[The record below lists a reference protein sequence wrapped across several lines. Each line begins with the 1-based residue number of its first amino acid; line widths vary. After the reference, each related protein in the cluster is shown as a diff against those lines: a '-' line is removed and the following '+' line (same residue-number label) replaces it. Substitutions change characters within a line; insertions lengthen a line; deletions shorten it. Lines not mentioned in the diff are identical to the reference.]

1 MIKIHNLTKSFG
13 RKIVFQNL
21 NLDIKDKE
29 MVAIMGAS
37 GSGKSTLLNI
47 LGLIDGFDSGN
58 YIFDGQS
65 NIKPNSRQA
74 NRQIR
79 DKINYIFQNFAL
91 IDNLTVAQNLTL
103 AQKYVKKDKAA
114 KIRQIDETLRRV
126 GLENYKSNKVY
137 ELSGGQQQRVAVARA
152 MIKPSQLI
160 LADEPTGS
168 LDEQNRD
175 VIMKELKQ
183 LNLMGKTL
191 VIVTHDPVVASY
203 CSKIIKL

>member
-1 MIKIHNLTKSFG
+1 MIEIHNLTKSFG

-21 NLDIKDKE
+21 NLEVKDKE

-47 LGLIDGFDSGN
+47 LGLIDGFDSGS

-65 NIKPNSRQA
+65 NIKPNSTQA
-74 NRQIR
+74 SREIR
-79 DKINYIFQNFAL
+79 NKINYIFQNFAL
-91 IDNLTVAQNLTL
+91 IDNQTVAQNLTL
-103 AQKYVKKDKAA
+103 AQKYVRKDKAA

-126 GLENYKSNKVY
+126 GLEDYKDSKVY

-175 VIMKELKQ
+175 IIMKELRQ
-183 LNLMGKTL
+183 LNMMGKTL
-191 VIVTHDPVVASY
+191 VIVTHDPVVADY